1 MSPPS
6 LLKNEDV
13 AKTQRVTYGR
23 RSSVLKDYWG
33 ETLGWTGDF
42 NHARQAA
49 AQAAWA
55 LSLALMFPVIK
66 DVLAPCQGGFAYWL
80 SPSLSLILF
89 SKPLNDVWVFKK
101 FITFMCSSKRITHGP
116 PAPLP
121 LHEDPHRDAHMHTH
135 QVCTHEHTGMH
146 MEALK
151 IS

>member
-101 FITFMCSSKRITHGP
+101 FITFMCSSKRITQM
-116 PAPLP
+116 
-121 LHEDPHRDAHMHTH
+121 DPQRPCLCMRTHIGMHTCTHTKCAHMNI
-135 QVCTHEHTGMH
+135 QACTWRH
-146 MEALK
+146 
-151 IS
+151 